1 MLYKSFNPVFAYKKS
16 VCTFSVIIK
25 PMKIDKKLLIF
36 VVVLTFVAL
45 GLRLINI
52 GDAALWIDELYC
64 YDIALKPSVIE
75 ILKTVLLT
83 DLHAPLFFIILH
95 FWIKLFGGSDT
106 VLIMLPVI
114 FSTLSVPV
122 GFIICKKLFDTKTAV
137 VFSILNTFNALEIY
151 YAQELKF
158 YSLLPLLGLLSFYF
172 FLKITRDF
180 NIKNALWLLFVNTV
194 IIYTFNAGIFFVF
207 SEFTAGLAFILFKRK
222 ENLKNYFYS
231 FVFTGILYVPYFYFQ
246 IKTMLGLN
254 KSICTLFDIF
264 HFDLGFVFTLIQN
277 FFTPS
282 ITNLSNNPVN
292 YNPVE
297 MIKTTG
303 SLGFVF
309 YIVLFSAVALYG
321 VYRAISEKNKNASL
335 ILSVSVLFVLIL
347 IILAQIHII
356 PLVTRYTLLVHLA
369 LLTIFAYGIA
379 GIKNT
384 KTLWFVTCLLVF
396 ISLFSFLF
404 YKDSPLKRNSSFH
417 YYSARALEQ
426 AGAGDGDIIVM
437 PYFGRFLYK
446 YFDKGQLVDY
456 RSEELLLMSDAFLM
470 KETFGLSQE
479 EYNNKDKST
488 LKLQKYLE
496 NPEPPKELEKYFKD
510 NYLSKLKKGQKLYLV
525 ENYNIYIVPD
535 ELYLPM
541 LKGVNIDKQ
550 NLTELERSAR
560 YALLYTKILKNLET
574 LFSRNLRPVR
584 VYNSENQD
592 VKIFEFVNEK

>member
-1 MLYKSFNPVFAYKKS
+1 
-16 VCTFSVIIK
+16 
-25 PMKIDKKLLIF
+25 MKFDKKMLIF
-36 VVVLTFVAL
+36 ISVLTFVAL

-52 GDAALWIDELYC
+52 SNAALWIDELYC
-64 YDIALKPSVIE
+64 YDIALKPTITE
-75 ILKTVLLT
+75 ILKTVFLT

-122 GFIICKKLFDTKTAV
+122 GYFICKKLFDTKTAV
-137 VFSILNTFNALEIY
+137 IFSLLNTFSALEIY

-172 FLKITRDF
+172 FSKITQNF
-180 NIKNALWLLFVNTV
+180 SIKDALWILLTNTV

-222 ENLKNYFYS
+222 ENLKNYLYS
-231 FVFTGILYVPYFYFQ
+231 FIFTGILYVPYFYFQ
-246 IKTMLGLN
+246 MKTMLGLN
-254 KSICTLFDIF
+254 KSICTLFDMF

-277 FFTPS
+277 FFTPA
-282 ITNLSNNPVN
+282 ITNISNNPLN

-297 MIKTTG
+297 MLKETG
-303 SLGFVF
+303 FIGFLL
-309 YIVLFSAVALYG
+309 YIVIFCAIG
-321 VYRAISEKNKNASL
+321 VYGFYKGLKDRNKTALL
-335 ILSVSVLFVLIL
+335 ILSVSLLFIFILIL
-347 IILAQIHII
+347 LAQIHII
-356 PLVTRYTLLVHLA
+356 PLVTRYTMLIHLA
-369 LLTIFAYGIA
+369 MTMILAYGISKIRN
-379 GIKNT
+379 IKVLYG
-384 KTLWFVTCLLVF
+384 TLSVLIF
-396 ISLFSFLF
+396 IALFSFLF
-404 YKDSPLKRNSSFH
+404 YKNSPLKRNSSFH

-470 KETFGLSQE
+470 KETFGLSQD
-479 EYNNKDKST
+479 EYKNKDKST

-496 NPEPPKELEKYFKD
+496 NPEPPQELEKYFKE

-525 ENYNIYIVPD
+525 ENYSMYIVPD

-574 LFSRNLRPVR
+574 LFSRNLRQVR
-584 VYNSENQD
+584 VYGSENQD
-592 VKIFEFVNEK
+592 VKIFEFVKEK